1 MKTFEFERVEVEPGV
16 SLATWTLAGS
26 GTPFLLVH
34 GLSSN
39 ARLYDGVA
47 RRLNDLGHHCLSIDQ
62 RGHGQSDKPDSGYD
76 FKTITD
82 DLHCIISKL
91 GLKRAILVGQSWGG
105 NVVLEHAKRFPGE
118 VAGLALIDGGWL
130 EPSFI
135 FDTWDECSKVLA
147 PPNLTGTSEILLR
160 KLIQASHRDW
170 QPEAIDATLA
180 NMEVLP
186 DGTVRPWLSIDN
198 HMQILRALYEH
209 HPSNIYHDIVS
220 PVLLI
225 PAESARE
232 NFPGK
237 RDAVKGAESKLK
249 KSKVHWFSPADHDVH
264 AQFPNEVANLLHAQ
278 VVEGFFET

>member
-1 MKTFEFERVEVEPGV
+1 MESFEFKRVEVEPGI
-16 SLATWTLAGS
+16 SLATWMLRGS

-47 RRLNDLGHHCLSIDQ
+47 HKLSELGHHCVSLDQ

-82 DLHCIISKL
+82 DLHSVIVKL
-91 GLKRAILVGQSWGG
+91 SLKRAILVGQSWGG
-105 NVVLEHAKRFPGE
+105 NVVLEHAKRFPSE
-118 VAGLALIDGGWL
+118 VAGIALIDGGWL

-135 FDTWDECSKVLA
+135 FDTWEECSKVLA
-147 PPNLTGTSEILLR
+147 PPNLAGTSETLLK

-170 QPEAIDATLA
+170 SAEAIEATMA
-180 NMEVLP
+180 NMEVLS
-186 DGTVRPWLSIDN
+186 DGTVRPWLGIDN
-198 HMQILRALYEH
+198 HMQILRALYDH
-209 HPSNIYHDIVS
+209 HPSKIYQDIGA

-237 RDAVKGAESKLK
+237 RNAIDGAENALK

-264 AQFPNEVANLLHAQ
+264 AQHPKEVANLLHAQ
-278 VVEGFFET
+278 VVEGFFDR